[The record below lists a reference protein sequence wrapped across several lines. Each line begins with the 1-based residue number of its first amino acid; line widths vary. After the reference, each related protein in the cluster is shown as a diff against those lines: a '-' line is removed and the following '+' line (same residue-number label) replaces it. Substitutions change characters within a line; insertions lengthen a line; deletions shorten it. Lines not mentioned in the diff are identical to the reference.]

1 MKIDL
6 HSLKKNLDLK
16 KFLKELDKIIKWTNE
31 RDIYYKFIDCCATKQ
46 IPKNKISS
54 LMDRETG
61 PKLDELMADGKFFE
75 TISKNFK
82 KEKSITISSYR
93 DKEQGWEYQL
103 INSKINKTYY
113 VTVYQFYDHTNDSY
127 FVTYKS
133 KDMKDAYEEM
143 KSLSKK
149 PIYLMSKN
157 KITYDEKTLEDKKKI
172 L

>member
-6 HSLKKNLDLK
+6 HYLKKNLDLN

-31 RDIYYKFIDCCATKQ
+31 RDIYYKFIDCCETKQ

-61 PKLDELMADGKFFE
+61 PKLDELMAEGKFFE

-82 KEKSITISSYR
+82 KEKSITIISKR
-93 DKEQGWEYQL
+93 DNEQGWEYQL
-103 INSKINKTYY
+103 ISSKTNKTYY

-133 KDMKDAYEEM
+133 KDKKDAYEKM
-143 KSLSKK
+143 KNLSKK
-149 PIYLMSKN
+149 PIYLISKN
-157 KITYDEKTLEDKKKI
+157 EITYDEKI

>member
-1 MKIDL
+1 MNIDL
-6 HSLKKNLDLK
+6 HYLKKNLDLK
-16 KFLKELDKIIKWTNE
+16 KFLKELDKTIKWINE
-31 RDIYYKFIDCCATKQ
+31 RDIYYKFIDCCATMQ

-82 KEKSITISSYR
+82 IEKSITISSKR
-93 DKEQGWEYQL
+93 HKEQGWEYQL
-103 INSKINKTYY
+103 ISSKINNTYY

-133 KDMKDAYEEM
+133 KDKKDAYEEM

-157 KITYDEKTLEDKKKI
+157 EITYDD
-172 L
+172 